1 MTTADAG
8 RPDATQGIVF
18 VVDDDPSVRKG
29 LTRLVRSAG
38 FHAEAFAS
46 AEEFLRQLTQDARGC
61 LVLDVQMPG
70 LSGLELQDAI
80 ARLPHCMPI
89 IFITGHGDIPMSV
102 RAMKRGAVDFLSKP
116 FDDRELLDAIA
127 VAMQRDRHA
136 HDRRALVDGIR
147 ARADS
152 LTPRELE
159 VMTLVTA
166 GYPNKYIGAELGI
179 SEKTVKVHRGR
190 VMRKMA
196 ANSLADLVR
205 DCEKLA
211 RGHGRG

>member
-1 MTTADAG
+1 MTGA
-8 RPDATQGIVF
+8 DATQGTVF

-29 LTRLVRSAG
+29 LARLIRSAG
-38 FHAEAFAS
+38 LCAEAFAS
-46 AEEFLRQLTQDARGC
+46 AEEFMHRMARGARGC

-70 LSGLELQDAI
+70 LTGLELQDAL
-80 ARLPHCMPI
+80 ARLPHSMPI
-89 IFITGHGDIPMSV
+89 IFITGHGDIPMGV
-102 RAMKRGAVDFLSKP
+102 RAMKKGAVDFLSKP
-116 FDDRELLDAIA
+116 FDDHELLDAIV
-127 VAMQRDRHA
+127 VAIRRDRQTQE
-136 HDRRALVDGIR
+136 RRSLTESIR
-147 ARADS
+147 ARINS

-166 GYPNKYIGAELGI
+166 GYPNKHIGTELGI

-196 ANSLADLVR
+196 VNSLAELVR

-211 RGHGRG
+211 RGAART